1 MARLRYIQVFVR
13 CLQNIVWDY
22 TLVVAKLFNKL
33 RNAPTIKPTN
43 RREITYLIGMAE
55 EDDRR
60 PESSPFAG
68 FTTQVYFREGP
79 EFVVPT
85 SLIRKCPK
93 LIPDGTRWP
102 PSAVRLDDVASN
114 IAHVIFYYLLTGTY
128 QSLRP
133 KGSSHNERVG
143 NELRTGVQSYNAAR
157 TYELQALQELAKEE
171 IQRLSQELPFPLVLN
186 LLRNLHLDPNERE
199 PWLDDYVQ
207 SGLKDLFQTPTAFL
221 DLTAHQV
228 ENEVVSFS
236 NIILKSL
243 ANLLANDGVLSR
255 KDIVAAPTP
264 EPAAIEI
271 EPAHEED
278 PVIEEVFGRHE
289 EPVYE
294 SEVLQDT
301 VEPAPSVQEIE
312 PYSVV
317 EPEPEPEPA
326 DDQPTYNQFADEPVE
341 EPMYEHAHESAH
353 EQYDVPRELEIIEPQ
368 PEPASIPEVAPEVA
382 PEPEPEPEAEIES
395 PPRAKYSPTEFA
407 SSPARWGWGWGDTT
421 NKPDTRSLW
430 NDDEP
435 VSSPPD
441 PVESPAPAA
450 DPPEAAIEYPEPVPV
465 RDFSH
470 VLDHRPVSEPTD
482 DDILRP
488 IAELKKSSS
497 SKRVKKTLSIF
508 RSAEDSTP
516 DPPEPARVETPNPEP
531 VLEPRITDEAGVLS
545 PASSSGLKKKKK
557 KKRSIFRS
565 EDPL

>member
-143 NELRTGVQSYNAAR
+143 NELRTGVQAYNAAR
-157 TYELQALQELAKEE
+157 SYELPALQELAKEE

-199 PWLDDYVQ
+199 SWLDDYVQ
-207 SGLKDLFQTPTAFL
+207 SGLKDLFRTPTAFL

-243 ANLLANDGVLSR
+243 ANLLANDGVLAR
-255 KDIVAAPTP
+255 RDNVATPTP
-264 EPAAIEI
+264 EPAAIEN
-271 EPAHEED
+271 EPAHEEE
-278 PVIEEVFGRHE
+278 PILEEVFGRHE

-301 VEPAPSVQEIE
+301 VEPAPSVQERE
-312 PYSVV
+312 PSPVV
-317 EPEPEPEPA
+317 EPEPELEPT
-326 DDQPTYNQFADEPVE
+326 DDQPTQNQFADELAP
-341 EPMYEHAHESAH
+341 EPTYEHAHEFVH
-353 EQYDVPRELEIIEPQ
+353 EQYEEPRELETIEPQ
-368 PEPASIPEVAPEVA
+368 PEPASIPVPEI
-382 PEPEPEPEAEIES
+382 EPEPEAEIES

-407 SSPARWGWGWGDTT
+407 FSPARWGWDETT
-421 NKPDTRSLW
+421 NKPNTRSLW
-430 NDDEP
+430 NYDEP
-435 VSSPPD
+435 VSSPPE

-482 DDILRP
+482 DDIVRP
-488 IAELKKSSS
+488 ISELKKSSS

-508 RSAEDSTP
+508 RSNDDSTP

-531 VLEPRITDEAGVLS
+531 VVEPVVEPRAVNEAGVLS
-545 PASSSGLKKKKK
+545 PASSSGLTKKKK

-565 EDPL
+565 ENPA